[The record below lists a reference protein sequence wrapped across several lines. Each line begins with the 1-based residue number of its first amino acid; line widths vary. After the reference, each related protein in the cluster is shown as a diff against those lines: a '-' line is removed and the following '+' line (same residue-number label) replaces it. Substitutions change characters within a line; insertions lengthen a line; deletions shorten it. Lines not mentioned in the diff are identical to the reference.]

1 MGRPNYS
8 RSVGAAPPRSLHLNP
23 VPELDFDV
31 AILGGGMGGYP
42 AAIRASQLGL
52 KVALVEG
59 GKLGGTCLHVGCIP
73 TKALLESSELFHR
86 VAARGAEFGLKAEVV
101 GYDYPAI
108 AARRDAVVGQ
118 LYKGVQYLMKKNKIE
133 VVQANG
139 RIRDRNTIE
148 ADGKLVKAKNL
159 IVATGSTVKTLP
171 GIALDGEYIVSS
183 DNAVLAASVPESICI
198 IGAGAVGVEFATFY
212 NQLGVKVTLLEA
224 LDRVVPLEDEDV
236 SKELLAAFKKAGI
249 DCRLGVKVSGAK
261 KARDGVSVATD
272 QGEVWAKQL
281 LVAVGR
287 AAVSKDLGLEQ
298 AGVQTHPNG
307 FIKVDEWMRTS
318 ADGIHAIGDV
328 IGGFLLAHAASHEG
342 IVAAEDIAGQR
353 LAPMDQN
360 LITRCTYSHPQIAS
374 VGLTEKQAREK
385 GHEVKVGKF
394 PFSAIGR
401 AQIHGETGGFVK
413 IVADAKTGQL
423 LGTHIIG
430 DSATELIAEPALT
443 QLFQGDAWELG
454 RNIHPH
460 PTLSEAVMEAAMAV
474 DGHAIHF

>member
-1 MGRPNYS
+1 M
-8 RSVGAAPPRSLHLNP
+8 
-23 VPELDFDV
+23 PELDFDV
-31 AILGGGMGGYP
+31 VILGGGMGGYP

-52 KVALVEG
+52 KVALVESD
-59 GKLGGTCLHVGCIP
+59 KLGGTCLHIGCIP
-73 TKALLESSELFHR
+73 TKALLESSELYHR
-86 VAARGAEFGLKAEVV
+86 VATRGSEFGLKAEVV
-101 GYDYPAI
+101 GYDYPRI
-108 AARRDAVVGQ
+108 AERRDAVVNQ

-133 VVQANG
+133 VGEGKG
-139 RIRDRNTIE
+139 RLRDRNTIE
-148 ADGKLVKAKNL
+148 VGAKQVKGKNL
-159 IVATGSTVKTLP
+159 IVATGSVVKTLP
-171 GIALDGEYIVSS
+171 GLELDGQFVISS
-183 DNAVLAASVPESICI
+183 DHAVLSKSAPESICI

-224 LDRVVPLEDEDV
+224 LDRLIPLEDEDV
-236 SKELLAAFKKAGI
+236 SKELLTAFKKAGI

-261 KARDGVSVATD
+261 KARGGVSVDTD
-272 QGEVWAKQL
+272 QGEVWANQL

-287 AAVSKDLGLEQ
+287 AAVSKELGLEQ
-298 AGVQTHPNG
+298 AGVQLHPNG

-318 ADGIHAIGDV
+318 VDSIHAIGDV
-328 IGGFLLAHAASHEG
+328 VGGYLLAHAASHEG

-353 LAPMDQN
+353 LAPMEQT
-360 LITRCTYSHPQIAS
+360 LITRCTYSHPQVAS
-374 VGLTEKQAREK
+374 VGLTEKQAKES

-401 AQIHGETGGFVK
+401 AQIHGETAGFVK
-413 IVADAKTGQL
+413 IVADAKSGQL
-423 LGTHIIG
+423 LGTHIVG
-430 DSATELIAEPALT
+430 ADATELIAEPALT

>member
-1 MGRPNYS
+1 
-8 RSVGAAPPRSLHLNP
+8 
-23 VPELDFDV
+23 VPESDFDV
-31 AILGGGMGGYP
+31 VILGGGMGGYP

-52 KVALVEG
+52 KVALVESD
-59 GKLGGTCLHVGCIP
+59 KLGGTCLHVGCIP
-73 TKALLESSELFHR
+73 TKALLESSELYHR
-86 VAARGAEFGLKAEVV
+86 VATRGAEFGLKAEVV
-101 GYDYPAI
+101 GYDYPRI
-108 AARRDAVVGQ
+108 AERRDAVVNQ

-133 VVQANG
+133 VVQGKG
-139 RIRDRNTIE
+139 RVTDRNTISV
-148 ADGKLVKAKNL
+148 DSKQVKGKNL
-159 IVATGSTVKTLP
+159 IIATGSVVKNLP
-171 GIALDGEYIVSS
+171 GLEIDGESIISS
-183 DNAVLAASVPESICI
+183 DHAVRSKSAPESICI

-224 LDRVVPLEDEDV
+224 LDRLVPLEDEEV

-261 KARDGVSVATD
+261 KARGGVSVTTD
-272 QGEVWAKQL
+272 QGEVWANQL

-287 AAVSKDLGLEQ
+287 AAVSKELGLEQ
-298 AGVQTHPNG
+298 AGVQLQPNG

-318 ADGIHAIGDV
+318 VESIHAIGDV
-328 IGGFLLAHAASHEG
+328 VGGYLLAHAASHEG

-353 LAPMDQN
+353 LAPMEQA
-360 LITRCTYSHPQIAS
+360 LITRCTYSHPQVAS
-374 VGLTEKQAREK
+374 VGLTEKQARES

-401 AQIHGETGGFVK
+401 AQIHGETAGFVK
-413 IVADAKTGQL
+413 IVADAKSGQL
-423 LGTHIIG
+423 LGTHIVG
-430 DSATELIAEPALT
+430 AEATELIAEPALT

>member
-1 MGRPNYS
+1 M
-8 RSVGAAPPRSLHLNP
+8 
-23 VPELDFDV
+23 PELDFDV

-52 KVALVEG
+52 RVALVEG
-59 GKLGGTCLHVGCIP
+59 GKLGGTCLHIGCIP
-73 TKALLESSELFHR
+73 TKALLESSELYHR

-133 VVQANG
+133 VVQARG

-183 DNAVLAASVPESICI
+183 DNAVLATSVPESICI

-261 KARDGVSVATD
+261 KARDGVSVETD

-287 AAVSKDLGLEQ
+287 AAVSEDLGLEQ

-385 GHEVKVGKF
+385 GLEVKVGKF

>member
-1 MGRPNYS
+1 MPDF
-8 RSVGAAPPRSLHLNP
+8 
-23 VPELDFDV
+23 DFDV

-52 KVALVEG
+52 KVALVEAD
-59 GKLGGTCLHVGCIP
+59 KLGGTCLHIGCIP
-73 TKALLESSELFHR
+73 TKALLESSELYHR
-86 VAARGAEFGLKAEVV
+86 VATRGVEFGLKAEVV
-101 GYDYPAI
+101 GYDYQRI
-108 AARRDAVVGQ
+108 AQRRDAVVGQ

-133 VVQANG
+133 VIQG
-139 RIRDRNTIE
+139 RGRLRDRNSIE
-148 ADGKLVKAKNL
+148 VNGKQVKAPNL
-159 IVATGSTVKTLP
+159 ILATGSSVKTLP
-171 GIALDGEYIVSS
+171 GLELDGQFIISS
-183 DNAVLAASVPESICI
+183 DNAVLAKDVPESICI

-212 NQLGVKVTLLEA
+212 SELGVKVTLLEA
-224 LDRVVPLEDEDV
+224 LDRLVPLEDEEV
-236 SKELLAAFKKAGI
+236 SKELLSSFKKAGI
-249 DCRLGVKVSGAK
+249 EVRVGVKVSGAR
-261 KARDGVSVATD
+261 KARDGVSVDTD

-287 AAVSKDLGLEQ
+287 AAVSKELGLEQ
-298 AGVQTHPNG
+298 VGVQLHPSG

-318 ADGIHAIGDV
+318 AESIHAIGDV
-328 IGGFLLAHAASHEG
+328 VGGYLLAHAASHEG

-353 LAPMDQN
+353 TAPMEQE
-360 LITRCTYSHPQIAS
+360 LVTRCTYSHPQIAS

-385 GHEVKVGKF
+385 GHEVKVGRF

-401 AQIHGETGGFVK
+401 AQIHGDTAGFVK
-413 IVADAKTGQL
+413 IVSDAKTGQM

-430 DSATELIAEPALT
+430 SEATELIAEPALT

>member
-1 MGRPNYS
+1 
-8 RSVGAAPPRSLHLNP
+8 
-23 VPELDFDV
+23 
-31 AILGGGMGGYP
+31 MGGYP

-52 KVALVEG
+52 RVAVVESD
-59 GKLGGTCLHVGCIP
+59 KLGGTCLHIGCIP
-73 TKALLESSELFHR
+73 TKALLESSELYHR
-86 VAARGAEFGLKAEVV
+86 VAARGVEFGLKAEVV
-101 GYDYPAI
+101 GYDYPKI
-108 AARRDAVVGQ
+108 AQRRDAVVLQ

-133 VVQANG
+133 VVEGKG
-139 RIRDRNTIE
+139 RVRDRNTIE
-148 ADGKLVKAKNL
+148 VGASQLKAKNL
-159 IVATGSTVKTLP
+159 IVATGSVVKTLP
-171 GIALDGEYIVSS
+171 GLELDGQSIISS
-183 DNAVLAASVPESICI
+183 DNAVLSNSAPESICI

-224 LDRVVPLEDEDV
+224 LDRLVPLEEEDV
-236 SKELLAAFKKAGI
+236 SKELLSGFKKAGI
-249 DCRLGVKVSGAK
+249 DCRVGVKVSGAK
-261 KARDGVSVATD
+261 KARGGVSVETD
-272 QGEVWAKQL
+272 QGEVWANQL

-287 AAVSKDLGLEQ
+287 SAVSKELGLEQ
-298 AGVQTHPNG
+298 AGVQLQPNG

-318 ADGIHAIGDV
+318 VDSIHAIGDV
-328 IGGFLLAHAASHEG
+328 VGGYLLAHAASHEG

-353 LAPMDQN
+353 LAPMDQQ

-401 AQIHGETGGFVK
+401 ALIHGETSGFVK
-413 IVADAKTGQL
+413 IIGDAKTGQL

-430 DSATELIAEPALT
+430 AEATELIAEPALT

-474 DGHAIHF
+474 DGHAIHI